1 LQIKIGRANFSN
13 AAGDENF
20 AVFWLVKSKRT
31 KRVILGGWRAFY
43 CLKRQ
48 KEDTT
53 NNRIIKL
60 VFANKTLIVAR
71 RVIEIQDVSF

>member
-20 AVFWLVKSKRT
+20 AVFWLIKSKRT
-31 KRVILGGWRAFY
+31 KRVNLGGWRAFY

-48 KEDTT
+48 KEY
-53 NNRIIKL
+53 NRISLISKIKF
-60 VFANKTLIVAR
+60 VC
-71 RVIEIQDVSF
+71 